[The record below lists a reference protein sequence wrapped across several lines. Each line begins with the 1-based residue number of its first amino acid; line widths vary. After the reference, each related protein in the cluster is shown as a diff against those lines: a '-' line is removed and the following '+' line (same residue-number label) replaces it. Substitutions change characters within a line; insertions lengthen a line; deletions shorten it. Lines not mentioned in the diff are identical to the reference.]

1 MVINKKEVSKMKK
14 LLSLL
19 LTALM
24 LLGLCSPALAD
35 DELTL
40 EYWIAGDARRTPV
53 YIESAG
59 RFTEAT
65 GIKVNVTEEVGD
77 NTQVQQ
83 KLLTM
88 IASGSA
94 PNVLQVDTMSV
105 ADMARAGIIMPLD
118 EFPGFQE
125 TKDAIIAAEVDP
137 LVVDGKTYGFPIRGN
152 SIHLVYNK
160 QMFREAGLDPENPPK
175 TLDELADAAVK
186 LTKRDADGNIEV
198 YGFEIGM
205 NADPH
210 WSLHAFSPIF
220 WGFGGEYQL
229 EDGSSGWGSEA
240 GVKALEYWNKLVNE
254 LQVSPVERIT
264 NGFVSGKLAMMLDG
278 EWNFRA
284 WREEYPEL
292 DYGISTIPM
301 PSADVTPQIPLGG
314 RACVIPVMSTH
325 QEEGWELIKHVLSY
339 DEQMAYTKAEVGLGV
354 RQDMGSDPWFDT
366 NKNYRLVLED
376 MQYSKPKAATEI
388 MQMDTIVFDAIQQV
402 ILMGADPAEA
412 LAAAD
417 EAYNELLA
425 SLE

>member
-1 MVINKKEVSKMKK
+1 MKK
-14 LLSLL
+14 LLALF
-19 LTALM
+19 LTVTM
-24 LLGLCSPALAD
+24 ILGIGAAAAEPSI
-35 DELTL
+35 TL

-53 YIESAG
+53 YVESTE
-59 RFTEAT
+59 RFTAAT
-65 GIKVNVTEEVGD
+65 GIGVNVTEEVGD

-94 PNVLQVDTMSV
+94 PNVLQVDTMYV
-105 ADMARAGIIMPLD
+105 ADMARAGIIKPLD
-118 EFPGFQE
+118 DFPGFQE
-125 TKDAIIAAEVDP
+125 VKDSIIAAEVEP
-137 LVVDGKTYGFPIRGN
+137 LIVDGKTYGFPIRGN

-160 QMFREAGLDPENPPK
+160 AMFREAGLDPDNPPK

-198 YGFEIGM
+198 FGFEIGM
-205 NADPH
+205 NADSH
-210 WSLHAFSPIF
+210 WTMHAFSPIF
-220 WGFGGEYQL
+220 WGFGGEYQK
-229 EDGSSGWGSEA
+229 EDGSSGFGTEA
-240 GVKALEYWNKLVNE
+240 GIKALEYWNKLVNE
-254 LQVSPVERIT
+254 LQVSPVERVT
-264 NGFVSGKLAMMLDG
+264 NGFVSGKIAMMLDG

-284 WREEYPEL
+284 WREDYPEL
-292 DYGISTIPM
+292 DYGITTIPM
-301 PSADVTPQIPLGG
+301 PSEDVTPRIPLGG
-314 RACVIPVMSTH
+314 RACVIPTMSTQ

-354 RQDMGSDPWFDT
+354 LTAMGSDPWFET
-366 NKNYRLVLED
+366 NENYRLVLED

-425 SLE
+425 SVQ

>member
-1 MVINKKEVSKMKK
+1 MKK
-14 LLSLL
+14 LLSCLL
-19 LTALM
+19 AATF
-24 LLGLCSPALAD
+24 LLGLCVPAFA
-35 DELTL
+35 EEEVTL
-40 EYWIAGDARRTPV
+40 EYWIAGDARRTPA
-53 YIESAG
+53 YIESTD
-59 RFTEAT
+59 RFTAET

-77 NTQVQQ
+77 NTQIQQ

-94 PNVLQVDTMSV
+94 PDVLQVDTMYV

-118 EFPGFQE
+118 DMPGFQE
-125 TKDAIIAAEVDP
+125 LKDAIIAAEIEP
-137 LVVDGKTYGFPIRGN
+137 LIVDGKTYGFPIRGN
-152 SIHLVYNK
+152 SIHLIYNK
-160 QMFREAGLDPENPPK
+160 QMFRDAGLDPENPPQ

-205 NADPH
+205 TADPH
-210 WSLHAFSPIF
+210 WTLHAFSPIF

-229 EDGSSGWGSEA
+229 EDGTSGFGTEA
-240 GVKALEYWNKLVNE
+240 GIQALEYWDMLVNE

-264 NGFVSGKLAMMLDG
+264 NGFVSGKIAMMLDG
-278 EWNFRA
+278 EWNFRT

-292 DYGISTIPM
+292 DYGIATIPM
-301 PSADVTPQIPLGG
+301 PSTDVTPRIPLGG
-314 RACVIPVMSTH
+314 RVCVIPTSSSH
-325 QEEGWELIKHVLSY
+325 HEEAWKLIQHVISY
-339 DEQMAYTKAEVGLGV
+339 DEQMAYTMAEVGLGT
-354 RQDMGSDPWFDT
+354 RNDMLDDPWFES
-366 NKNYRLVLED
+366 NENYRLVLED

-417 EAYNELLA
+417 ASYNELLA
-425 SLE
+425 SLEGV